1 MKLFYGDRIPEERCN
16 LMGDVRIAI
25 AGLGNCASALIQGVH
40 YYKDTK
46 AEDEVPGLMHVD
58 FGGYY
63 PKDLKFVAAFEAN
76 RRKIGK
82 DIAEAIWEKP
92 NCCVPFYPDVPKIGV
107 KVLPGPI
114 SDGVAP
120 HMKDS
125 FFVYDENEIESVDVV
140 EELKRAKADMLVSY
154 LPVGSAE
161 SSRFYAEAAL
171 EAGIGFI
178 NAIPEF
184 IVSNPED
191 PIAKGFLAKGLPCAG
206 DDIKSQLGATIL
218 HRVLAQL
225 FDKRGLILQNTYQ
238 LNIGGNT
245 DFENMQIEARL
256 KSKRISKTEAVTSCV
271 DYELP
276 TKIGPSDY
284 VPFLEDNKVCYIS
297 MRSKAFGDLPINLD
311 LKLSVQDSPNSAGVI
326 IDVARAVKIALDRG
340 VGGELSSISSYSFK
354 HPRYQ
359 IDDFEARKHVDEYI
373 EGKRER

>member
-1 MKLFYGDRIPEERCN
+1 MTEIR
-16 LMGDVRIAI
+16 VAI

-40 YYKDTK
+40 YYRNAK
-46 AEDEVPGLMHVD
+46 ADEEIPGLMHVD
-58 FGGYY
+58 MGGYF

-76 RRKIGK
+76 SKKIGL
-82 DIAEAIWEKP
+82 DIADAIWIEP
-92 NCCVPFYPDVPKIGV
+92 NCCVQFAPDVPKTGV

-120 HMKDS
+120 HMRES
-125 FFVYDENEIESVDVV
+125 FFAYDENEMQAVDVT
-140 EELKRAKADMLVSY
+140 EELKKSKADVLVSY
-154 LPVGSAE
+154 LPVGSADA
-161 SSRFYAEAAL
+161 SRIYAQAAL
-171 EAGIGFI
+171 DAGVGFI
-178 NAIPEF
+178 NAFPEF
-184 IVSNPED
+184 IVSDPES
-191 PIAKGFLAKGLPCAG
+191 PLAKAFEAKGIPCAG

-245 DFENMQIEARL
+245 DFENMQVEDRL
-256 KSKRISKTEAVTSCV
+256 ASKRISKTEAVTSCV

-297 MRSKAFGDLPINLD
+297 MRSKAFGDLPLNLD

-326 IDVARAVKIALDRG
+326 IDVIRAVKIAMDRG

-354 HPRYQ
+354 HPRFQ
-359 IDDFEARKHVDEYI
+359 MDDFEARKHVDEFI

>member
-1 MKLFYGDRIPEERCN
+1 MAVEYSDKGESK
-16 LMGDVRIAI
+16 MGDVRIAI
-25 AGLGNCASALIQGVH
+25 AGLGNCASALIQGTH
-40 YYKDTK
+40 YYRNAK
-46 AEDEVPGLMHVD
+46 ADEEVPGLMHVD
-58 FGGYY
+58 FGGYF

-76 RRKIGK
+76 EKKIGL
-82 DIAEAIWEKP
+82 DIAEAMWVEP
-92 NCCVPFYPDVPKIGV
+92 NCCVAFAPDVPKTSV

-120 HMKDS
+120 HMRES
-125 FFVYDENEIESVDVV
+125 FFAYDEKEIEPVDIM
-140 EELKRAKADMLVSY
+140 EELKKSKADMLVSY

-161 SSRFYAEAAL
+161 SSRIYAKAAL
-171 EAGIGFI
+171 DAGIGYI

-184 IVSNPED
+184 IVSDPKS
-191 PIAKGFLAKGLPCAG
+191 PIAQAFEKEGIPCAG

-225 FDKRGLILQNTYQ
+225 FDKRGLILENTYQ

-245 DFENMQIEARL
+245 DFENMQVEDRL
-256 KSKRISKTEAVTSCV
+256 SSKRISKTEAVTSCV
-271 DYELP
+271 EYELP

-284 VPFLEDNKVCYIS
+284 VPFLDDNKVCYIS
-297 MRSKAFGDLPINLD
+297 MRSKAFGDLPLDLD
-311 LKLSVQDSPNSAGVI
+311 LKLSVQDSPNSGGVI

-340 VGGELSSISSYSFK
+340 IGGELSSISSYSFK

-359 IDDFEARKHVDEYI
+359 IDDFEARKRVDEFI

>member
-1 MKLFYGDRIPEERCN
+1 MIVEYFTKDLINMPEIR
-16 LMGDVRIAI
+16 VAI
-25 AGLGNCASALIQGVH
+25 AGLGNCASALVQGVH
-40 YYKDTK
+40 YYRNAK
-46 AEDEVPGLMHVD
+46 ADEVVPGLMHVD
-58 FGGYY
+58 FGGYF

-76 RRKIGK
+76 GRKIGK
-82 DIAEAIWEKP
+82 DIADAIWEEP
-92 NCCVPFYPDVPKIGV
+92 NCCLKFCPDVPKTGV
-107 KVLPGPI
+107 NVLPGPI

-120 HMKDS
+120 HMMDS
-125 FFVYDENEIESVDVV
+125 FFAYDTSQMKAVDVV
-140 EELKRAKADMLVSY
+140 EELKNAEVDVLVSY

-161 SSRFYAEAAL
+161 GSRIYAKAAL
-171 EAGIGFI
+171 DAGVGFI

-191 PIAKGFLAKGLPCAG
+191 PIAKGFAAKGLPCSG

-225 FDKRGLILQNTYQ
+225 FDKRGLVLQNTYQ

-245 DFENMQIEARL
+245 DFENMQVENRL
-256 KSKRISKTEAVTSCV
+256 SSKRVSKTEAVTSTV

-284 VPFLEDNKVCYIS
+284 VPFLDDNKVCYIS
-297 MRSKAFGDLPINLD
+297 MRSKAFGDLPLNLD

-326 IDVARAVKIALDRG
+326 IDVVRAVKIALDRG
-340 VGGELSSISSYSFK
+340 IGGELSSISSYSFK

-359 IDDFEARKHVDEYI
+359 IEDFEARRRVDEFI

>member
-1 MKLFYGDRIPEERCN
+1 
-16 LMGDVRIAI
+16 MGDVRVAI

-40 YYKDTK
+40 YYKDAK

-58 FGGYY
+58 FGGYF

-76 RRKIGK
+76 RKKIGL
-82 DIAEAIWEKP
+82 DIADAIWIEP
-92 NCCVPFYPDVPKIGV
+92 NSCWRFYPNVPKTGV

-120 HMKDS
+120 HMRES
-125 FFVYDENEIESVDVV
+125 FFAYDESEVESVDIA
-140 EELKRAKADMLVSY
+140 EELRKSKADMLVSY

-161 SSRFYAEAAL
+161 SSRMYAEAAL
-171 EAGIGFI
+171 EAEIGLI

-184 IVSNPED
+184 IVSDPED
-191 PIAKGFLAKGLPCAG
+191 PIAKGFAAKGIPCAG

-245 DFENMQIEARL
+245 DFENMQVENRL
-256 KSKRISKTEAVTSCV
+256 QSKRISKTEAVTSCV
-271 DYELP
+271 EYELP

-297 MRSKAFGDLPINLD
+297 MRSKAFGDLPIDLD

-359 IDDFEARKHVDEYI
+359 IDDFEARKRVDEFI

>member
-1 MKLFYGDRIPEERCN
+1 
-16 LMGDVRIAI
+16 MGNIRVAI
-25 AGLGNCASALIQGVH
+25 AGLGNCASALIQGTH
-40 YYKDTK
+40 YYRNTK

-58 FGGYY
+58 FGGYF

-76 RRKIGK
+76 RKKIGL
-82 DIAEAIWEKP
+82 DIADAIWAEP
-92 NCCVPFYPDVPKIGV
+92 NCCAKFAPDVPKIGV

-120 HMKDS
+120 HMRES
-125 FFVYDENEIESVDVV
+125 FFVYDEKEIEPVDVA
-140 EELKRAKADMLVSY
+140 EELRKSKADVLVTY

-161 SSRFYAEAAL
+161 GTRIYARAAL
-171 EAGIGFI
+171 DAEIGYI

-184 IVSNPED
+184 VVSDPKSPIVQGFEK
-191 PIAKGFLAKGLPCAG
+191 KGIPCAG

-218 HRVLAQL
+218 HRVLAHL
-225 FDKRGLILQNTYQ
+225 FDQRGLIIENTYQ

-245 DFENMQIEARL
+245 DFENMQVENRL
-256 KSKRISKTEAVTSCV
+256 SSKRISKTEAVTSCV

-297 MRSKAFGDLPINLD
+297 MRSRAFGDLPLNLD
-311 LKLSVQDSPNSAGVI
+311 LKLSVQDSPNSGGVI
-326 IDVARAVKIALDRG
+326 IDVVRAVKIALDRG
-340 VGGELSSISSYSFK
+340 IGGELSSISSYSFK

-359 IDDFEARKHVDEYI
+359 INDFEARTRVDEFI
-373 EGKRER
+373 EGQRER

>member
-1 MKLFYGDRIPEERCN
+1 MIVEYFKKDLIFMPE
-16 LMGDVRIAI
+16 VRVAI
-25 AGLGNCASALIQGVH
+25 AGLGNCASALVQGVH
-40 YYKDTK
+40 YYRNAK
-46 AEDEVPGLMHVD
+46 ADEVVPGLMHVD
-58 FGGYY
+58 FGGYF
-63 PKDLKFVAAFEAN
+63 PKDLKFVVAFEAN
-76 RRKIGK
+76 NNKIGK
-82 DIAEAIWEKP
+82 DIADAIWEEP
-92 NCCVPFYPDVPKIGV
+92 NCCWKFCPDVPKTGV

-114 SDGVAP
+114 SDGVAL
-120 HMKDS
+120 HMMES
-125 FFVYDENEIESVDVV
+125 FFAYDASQMSAVDVS
-140 EELKRAKADMLVSY
+140 EELKNAEVDVLVSY

-161 SSRFYAEAAL
+161 GSRIYAKAAL
-171 EAGIGFI
+171 DAGVGFI

-191 PIAKGFLAKGLPCAG
+191 PIAKGFAEKGIPCAG

-225 FDKRGLILQNTYQ
+225 FDKRGLVLQNTYQ

-245 DFENMQIEARL
+245 DFENMQVENRL
-256 KSKRISKTEAVTSCV
+256 SSKRVSKTEAVTSTV

-284 VPFLEDNKVCYIS
+284 VPFLDDNKVCYIS
-297 MRSKAFGDLPINLD
+297 MRSKAFGDLPLNLD

-326 IDVARAVKIALDRG
+326 IDVVRAVKIALDRG
-340 VGGELSSISSYSFK
+340 IGGELSSISSYSFK

-359 IDDFEARKHVDEYI
+359 IEDFEARRRVDEFI

>member
-1 MKLFYGDRIPEERCN
+1 
-16 LMGDVRIAI
+16 MGDVRIAI
-25 AGLGNCASALIQGVH
+25 AGLGNCASALIQGTH
-40 YYKDTK
+40 YYRDAK
-46 AEDEVPGLMHVD
+46 ADEEVPGLMHVD
-58 FGGYY
+58 FGGYF

-76 RRKIGK
+76 RKKIGL
-82 DIAEAIWEKP
+82 DIAEAMWVEP
-92 NCCVPFYPDVPKIGV
+92 NCCMRFAPDVPKTGV

-120 HMKDS
+120 HMRES
-125 FFVYDENEIESVDVV
+125 FFAYDEKEIEPVNVA
-140 EELKRAKADMLVSY
+140 EELKKSKA
-154 LPVGSAE
+154 E
-161 SSRFYAEAAL
+161 
-171 EAGIGFI
+171 IGYI

-184 IVSNPED
+184 IVSD
-191 PIAKGFLAKGLPCAG
+191 PKSPYAQEFEKKGLPCAG

-225 FDKRGLILQNTYQ
+225 FDKRGLILENTYQ

-245 DFENMQIEARL
+245 DFENMQVENRL
-256 KSKRISKTEAVTSCV
+256 SSKRISKTEAVTSCV

-284 VPFLEDNKVCYIS
+284 VPFLDDNKVCYIS
-297 MRSKAFGDLPINLD
+297 MRSKAFGDLPIDLD
-311 LKLSVQDSPNSAGVI
+311 LKLSVQDSPNSGGVI

-340 VGGELSSISSYSFK
+340 IGGELSSISSYSFK

-359 IDDFEARKHVDEYI
+359 IDDFEARKRVDEFI

>member
-1 MKLFYGDRIPEERCN
+1 
-16 LMGDVRIAI
+16 MGDIRVAI

-40 YYKDTK
+40 YYRDSK
-46 AEDEVPGLMHVD
+46 ADEEVPGLMHVD
-58 FGGYY
+58 FGGYF

-76 RRKIGK
+76 KRKIGL
-82 DIAEAIWEKP
+82 DIADAIWEEP
-92 NCCVPFYPDVPKIGV
+92 NCCERFAPDVPKMGV

-120 HMKDS
+120 HMRES
-125 FFVYDENEIESVDVV
+125 FFVYDENEMEAVDVA
-140 EELKRAKADMLVSY
+140 EELKRTKADVLVAY
-154 LPVGSAE
+154 LPVGSEKGA
-161 SSRFYAEAAL
+161 RLYANAAL
-171 EAGIGFI
+171 EAGVGFI
-178 NAIPEF
+178 NAFPEF
-184 IVSNPED
+184 IVSDPKS
-191 PIAKGFLAKGLPCAG
+191 PIAQAFEKENIPAAG

-225 FDKRGLILQNTYQ
+225 FDKRGLILENTYQ

-245 DFENMQIEARL
+245 DFENMQVEDRL

-284 VPFLEDNKVCYIS
+284 VPFLEDNKVCYIR
-297 MRSKAFGDLPINLD
+297 MRSRAFGDLPLDLD
-311 LKLSVQDSPNSAGVI
+311 LKLSVQDSPNSGGVI
-326 IDVARAVKIALDRG
+326 IDVVRAVKLALDRG
-340 VGGELSSISSYSFK
+340 IGGELSSISSYSFK

-359 IDDFEARKHVDEYI
+359 LDDFESAKHVDEFI

>member
-1 MKLFYGDRIPEERCN
+1 MRE
-16 LMGDVRIAI
+16 
-25 AGLGNCASALIQGVH
+25 
-40 YYKDTK
+40 
-46 AEDEVPGLMHVD
+46 
-58 FGGYY
+58 
-63 PKDLKFVAAFEAN
+63 
-76 RRKIGK
+76 
-82 DIAEAIWEKP
+82 
-92 NCCVPFYPDVPKIGV
+92 
-107 KVLPGPI
+107 
-114 SDGVAP
+114 
-120 HMKDS
+120 S
-125 FFVYDENEIESVDVV
+125 FFAYDESEIESVDVM
-140 EELKRAKADMLVSY
+140 EELKKSKADLLVSY

-225 FDKRGLILQNTYQ
+225 FDKRGLILENTYQ

-245 DFENMQIEARL
+245 DFENMQVEDRL
-256 KSKRISKTEAVTSCV
+256 SSKRISKTEAVTSCV
-271 DYELP
+271 EYELP

-284 VPFLEDNKVCYIS
+284 VPFLDDNKVCYIS
-297 MRSKAFGDLPINLD
+297 MRSKAFGDLPIDLD

-326 IDVARAVKIALDRG
+326 IDVARAVKIALDRNI
-340 VGGELSSISSYSFK
+340 GGELSSISSYSFK

-359 IDDFEARKHVDEYI
+359 IDDFEARKRVDEFI
-373 EGKRER
+373 DGKRER

>member
-1 MKLFYGDRIPEERCN
+1 
-16 LMGDVRIAI
+16 MGDIRVAI
-25 AGLGNCASALIQGVH
+25 AGLGNCASALIQGTH
-40 YYKDTK
+40 YYRDSR
-46 AEDEVPGLMHVD
+46 AGDEVPGLMHVD
-58 FGGYY
+58 FGGYF

-76 RRKIGK
+76 RKKIGL
-82 DIAEAIWEKP
+82 DIADAIWAEP
-92 NCCVPFYPDVPKIGV
+92 NCCVKFAPDVPKIGV

-120 HMKDS
+120 HMRES
-125 FFVYDENEIESVDVV
+125 FFMYDEKEIEPVDVV
-140 EELKRAKADMLVSY
+140 EELRKAKADVLVTY

-161 SSRFYAEAAL
+161 GTRIYAQAAL
-171 EAGIGFI
+171 DAEIGYI

-184 IVSNPED
+184 VVSDPNSPIVQGFER
-191 PIAKGFLAKGLPCAG
+191 KGIPCAG

-225 FDKRGLILQNTYQ
+225 FDQRGLILENTYQ

-245 DFENMQIEARL
+245 DFENMQVENRL
-256 KSKRISKTEAVTSCV
+256 SSKRISKTEAVTSCV

-284 VPFLEDNKVCYIS
+284 VPFLQDNKVCYIS
-297 MRSKAFGDLPINLD
+297 MRSRAFGDLPLDLD
-311 LKLSVQDSPNSAGVI
+311 LKLSVQDSPNSGGVI
-326 IDVARAVKIALDRG
+326 IDVVRAVKIAMDRG
-340 VGGELSSISSYSFK
+340 IGGELSSISSYSFK

-359 IDDFEARKHVDEYI
+359 INDFEARVRVDEFI

>member
-1 MKLFYGDRIPEERCN
+1 
-16 LMGDVRIAI
+16 MGEIRVAI

-40 YYKDTK
+40 YYRNAK
-46 AEDEVPGLMHVD
+46 AHEEIPGLMHVD
-58 FGGYY
+58 FGGYF

-76 RRKIGK
+76 RKKIGL
-82 DIAEAIWEKP
+82 DIADAIWVEP
-92 NCCVPFYPDVPKIGV
+92 NCCAKIAPDVPKTGV

-120 HMKDS
+120 HMRES
-125 FFVYDENEIESVDVV
+125 FFAYDENEMKPVDVA
-140 EELKRAKADMLVSY
+140 EELKKAKADVLVSY
-154 LPVGSAE
+154 LPVGSADA
-161 SSRFYAEAAL
+161 SRIYARAAL
-171 EAGIGFI
+171 DAGVGFI
-178 NAIPEF
+178 NAFPEF
-184 IVSNPED
+184 IVSDPES
-191 PIAKGFLAKGLPCAG
+191 PLLKEFEAKGLPCAG

-225 FDKRGLILQNTYQ
+225 FDKRGLILKNTYQ

-245 DFENMQIEARL
+245 DFENMQVENRL
-256 KSKRISKTEAVTSCV
+256 TSKRISKTEAVTSCV

-326 IDVARAVKIALDRG
+326 IDVIRAIKLALDRG
-340 VGGELSSISSYSFK
+340 IGGELTSICSYSFK
-354 HPRYQ
+354 HPRVQ
-359 IDDFEARKHVDEYI
+359 MDDFEARKHVDEYI

>member
-1 MKLFYGDRIPEERCN
+1 
-16 LMGDVRIAI
+16 MGDVRIAI

-40 YYKDTK
+40 YYKDSK

-76 RRKIGK
+76 RRKVGK
-82 DIAEAIWEKP
+82 DIADAMWEEP
-92 NCCVPFYPDVPKIGV
+92 NCCVPFYPEVPKTGV

-120 HMKDS
+120 HMREA
-125 FFVYDENEIESVDVV
+125 FFAYDDNEMEPVDVV
-140 EELKRAKADMLVSY
+140 EELQKSKADMLVSY

-161 SSRFYAEAAL
+161 GSRLYAEAAL
-171 EAGIGFI
+171 ESGIGFI

-225 FDKRGLILQNTYQ
+225 FDKRGLILENTYQ

-245 DFENMQIEARL
+245 DFANMQVENRL

-284 VPFLEDNKVCYIS
+284 VPFLEDNKVCYIN
-297 MRSKAFGDLPINLD
+297 MRSRAFGDLPIDLN

-326 IDVARAVKIALDRG
+326 IDVARAIKIALDRG
-340 VGGELSSISSYSFK
+340 VGGELSSICSYSFK

-359 IDDFEARKHVDEYI
+359 IDDFEARKRVDEFI

>member
-1 MKLFYGDRIPEERCN
+1 
-16 LMGDVRIAI
+16 MGDIRVAI

-40 YYKDTK
+40 YYRNSK
-46 AEDEVPGLMHVD
+46 ADEEVPGLMHVD
-58 FGGYY
+58 FGGYF

-76 RRKIGK
+76 RKKIGL
-82 DIAEAIWEKP
+82 DIADAIWVEP
-92 NCCVPFYPDVPKIGV
+92 NVCWKFAPDVPKTGV

-120 HMKDS
+120 HMRES
-125 FFVYDENEIESVDVV
+125 FFAYDENEMQPVDVA
-140 EELKRAKADMLVSY
+140 EELRKAKADVLVSY
-154 LPVGSAE
+154 LPVGSAKA
-161 SSRFYAEAAL
+161 SRIYAQAAID
-171 EAGIGFI
+171 AGIGFI
-178 NAIPEF
+178 NAFPEF
-184 IVSNPED
+184 IVSDPEN
-191 PIAKGFLAKGLPCAG
+191 PIAKAFKEKNLPCAG

-245 DFENMQIEARL
+245 DFENMQVENRL
-256 KSKRISKTEAVTSCV
+256 SSKRISKTEAVTSCV

-297 MRSKAFGDLPINLD
+297 MRSKAFGNLPIDLH

-326 IDVARAVKIALDRG
+326 IDVIRAIKLALDRG
-340 VGGELSSISSYSFK
+340 IGGELTSISSYSFK
-354 HPRYQ
+354 HPRVQ
-359 IDDFEARKHVDEYI
+359 MDDFEAQRHVDEFI
-373 EGKRER
+373 KGERER

>member
-1 MKLFYGDRIPEERCN
+1 MAKEYLSDGDI
-16 LMGDVRIAI
+16 LMGDVRVAI
-25 AGLGNCASALIQGVH
+25 GGLGNCASALIQGVH
-40 YYKDTK
+40 YYKDAK

-58 FGGYY
+58 FGGYF

-76 RRKIGK
+76 RKKIGL
-82 DIAEAIWEKP
+82 DISDAIWVEP
-92 NCCVPFYPDVPKIGV
+92 NSCWRFYPDVPKYGV

-114 SDGVAP
+114 SDGVAS
-120 HMKDS
+120 HMRES
-125 FFVYDENEIESVDVV
+125 FFAYDESEIEPVDIV
-140 EELKRAKADMLVSY
+140 EELTKSKADMLVSY

-161 SSRFYAEAAL
+161 SSRMYAEAAL
-171 EAGIGFI
+171 EAEVGFI

-184 IVSNPED
+184 IVSDPED
-191 PIAKGFLAKGLPCAG
+191 PIAKGFAAKGLPCAG

-245 DFENMQIEARL
+245 DFENMQVEDRL
-256 KSKRISKTEAVTSCV
+256 QSKRISKTEAVTSCV
-271 DYELP
+271 EYELP

-297 MRSKAFGDLPINLD
+297 MRSKAFGDLPIDLD

-359 IDDFEARKHVDEYI
+359 IDDFEARKRVDEFI

>member
-1 MKLFYGDRIPEERCN
+1 
-16 LMGDVRIAI
+16 MGDIRVAI
-25 AGLGNCASALIQGVH
+25 AGLGNCASALIQGTH
-40 YYKDTK
+40 YYRNSR
-46 AEDEVPGLMHVD
+46 AEDDVPGLMHVD
-58 FGGYY
+58 FGGYH

-76 RRKIGK
+76 RKKIGL
-82 DIAEAIWEKP
+82 DIADAIWAEP
-92 NCCVPFYPDVPKIGV
+92 NCCAKFAPDVPKIGV

-120 HMKDS
+120 HMRES
-125 FFVYDENEIESVDVV
+125 FFTYDEKEVEAVDVE
-140 EELKRAKADMLVSY
+140 EELRKSKADVLVTY

-161 SSRFYAEAAL
+161 GTRIYARAAL
-171 EAGIGFI
+171 EAEIGYI

-184 IVSNPED
+184 VVSDPKSPIVQ
-191 PIAKGFLAKGLPCAG
+191 GFEKKNIPCAG

-225 FDKRGLILQNTYQ
+225 FDQRGLILENTYQ

-245 DFENMQIEARL
+245 DFENMQVEDRL
-256 KSKRISKTEAVTSCV
+256 SSKRISKTEAVTSCV

-297 MRSKAFGDLPINLD
+297 MRSRAFGDLPLD
-311 LKLSVQDSPNSAGVI
+311 LNLKLSVQDSPNSGGVI
-326 IDVARAVKIALDRG
+326 IDVVRAVKIALDRG
-340 VGGELSSISSYSFK
+340 IGGELSSISSYSFK

-359 IDDFEARKHVDEYI
+359 INDFEARKRVDEFI

>member
-1 MKLFYGDRIPEERCN
+1 MS
-16 LMGDVRIAI
+16 DVRIAI
-25 AGLGNCASALIQGVH
+25 AGLGNCASALIQGTH
-40 YYKDTK
+40 YYRNARAD
-46 AEDEVPGLMHVD
+46 EEVPGLMHVD

-76 RRKIGK
+76 NRKIGL
-82 DIAEAIWEKP
+82 DIADAMWAEP
-92 NCCVPFYPDVPKIGV
+92 NCCWKFAPDVPKTGV
-107 KVLPGPI
+107 KVLPGPV

-120 HMKDS
+120 HMREP
-125 FFVYDENEIESVDVV
+125 FFAYNESEIEPVNVA
-140 EELKRAKADMLVSY
+140 EELRKAKADMLVSY
-154 LPVGSAE
+154 LPVGSAKAA
-161 SSRFYAEAAL
+161 RLYAGAAL
-171 EAGIGFI
+171 EAEIGFI

-184 IVSNPED
+184 IVSDPND
-191 PIAKGFLAKGLPCAG
+191 PIAQEFQKKGLPAAG

-245 DFENMQIEARL
+245 DFENMQVENRL
-256 KSKRISKTEAVTSCV
+256 SSKRISKTEAVTSCV

-284 VPFLEDNKVCYIS
+284 VPFLQDNKVCYIS
-297 MRSKAFGDLPINLD
+297 MRSKAFGDLPIDLD
-311 LKLSVQDSPNSAGVI
+311 LKLSVQDSPNSGGVI

-340 VGGELSSISSYSFK
+340 IGGELSSISSYSFK

-359 IDDFEARKHVDEYI
+359 IDDFEARKRVDEFI

>member
-1 MKLFYGDRIPEERCN
+1 MIVEYFTKDLMFMPEIR
-16 LMGDVRIAI
+16 VAI
-25 AGLGNCASALIQGVH
+25 AGLGNCASALVQGVH
-40 YYKDTK
+40 YYRNAK
-46 AEDEVPGLMHVD
+46 ADEVVPGLMHVD
-58 FGGYY
+58 FGGYF
-63 PKDLKFVAAFEAN
+63 PKDLKFVAVFEAN

-82 DIAEAIWEKP
+82 DIADAIWEEP
-92 NCCVPFYPDVPKIGV
+92 NCCWKFCPDVPKSGV

-120 HMKDS
+120 HMMDA
-125 FFVYDENEIESVDVV
+125 FFAYDESQMKAVDVV
-140 EELKRAKADMLVSY
+140 EELKNAEVDVLVSY
-154 LPVGSAE
+154 LPVGSA
-161 SSRFYAEAAL
+161 SGSRIYAQAAL
-171 EAGIGFI
+171 EAGVGFI

-191 PIAKGFLAKGLPCAG
+191 PIARGFLDKGLPCAG

-225 FDKRGLILQNTYQ
+225 FDKRGLVLQNTYQ

-245 DFENMQIEARL
+245 DFENMQVENRL
-256 KSKRISKTEAVTSCV
+256 SSKRVSKTEAVTSTV

-284 VPFLEDNKVCYIS
+284 VPFLDDNKVCYIS
-297 MRSKAFGDLPINLD
+297 MRSKAFGDLPLNLD

-326 IDVARAVKIALDRG
+326 IDVVRAVKIALDRG
-340 VGGELSSISSYSFK
+340 IGGELSSISSYSFK

-359 IDDFEARKHVDEYI
+359 IEDFEARRRVDEYI

>member
-1 MKLFYGDRIPEERCN
+1 MPEIR
-16 LMGDVRIAI
+16 VAI
-25 AGLGNCASALIQGVH
+25 AGLGNCASALVQGVH
-40 YYKDTK
+40 YYRNAKS
-46 AEDEVPGLMHVD
+46 DEVVPGLMHVD
-58 FGGYY
+58 FGGYF

-76 RRKIGK
+76 GKKIGK
-82 DIAEAIWEKP
+82 DIAQAIWEEP
-92 NCCVPFYPDVPKIGV
+92 NCCMRFCPDVPNTGV

-120 HMKDS
+120 HMMES
-125 FFVYDENEIESVDVV
+125 FFAYDTSQMSAVDVT
-140 EELKRAKADMLVSY
+140 EELKNAEVDVLVSY
-154 LPVGSAE
+154 LPVGSAKG
-161 SSRFYAEAAL
+161 SRMYAQAAL
-171 EAGIGFI
+171 DAGVGFI

-191 PIAKGFLAKGLPCAG
+191 PIARGFKDKGLPCAG

-225 FDKRGLILQNTYQ
+225 FDKRGLVLQNTYQ

-245 DFENMQIEARL
+245 DFENMQVENRL
-256 KSKRISKTEAVTSCV
+256 SSKRVSKTEAVTSTV
-271 DYELP
+271 DYEVP

-284 VPFLEDNKVCYIS
+284 VPFLDDNKVCYIS
-297 MRSKAFGDLPINLD
+297 MRSKAFGDLPLNLD

-326 IDVARAVKIALDRG
+326 IDVVRAVKIALDRG
-340 VGGELSSISSYSFK
+340 LGGELSSISSYSFK

-359 IDDFEARKHVDEYI
+359 IEDFEARRRVDEYI

>member
-1 MKLFYGDRIPEERCN
+1 MSR
-16 LMGDVRIAI
+16 MGEIRVAI
-25 AGLGNCASALIQGVH
+25 AGLGNCASALVQGVH
-40 YYKDTK
+40 YYRNAK
-46 AEDEVPGLMHVD
+46 ADDEVPGLMHVD
-58 FGGYY
+58 FGGYF
-63 PKDLKFVAAFEAN
+63 PRDLRFVAAFEAN
-76 RRKIGK
+76 RKKIGL
-82 DIAEAIWEKP
+82 DIADAIWAEP
-92 NCCVPFYPDVPKIGV
+92 NCCARFAPDVPKTGV

-120 HMKDS
+120 HMRES
-125 FFVYDENEIESVDVV
+125 FFAYDGSEVEPVDVA
-140 EELKRAKADMLVSY
+140 EELRRARADVLINY

-161 SSRFYAEAAL
+161 GSRIYAQAAL
-171 EAGIGFI
+171 DAEVAFI

-184 IVSNPED
+184 IVSDPD
-191 PIAKGFLAKGLPCAG
+191 SPIAQGFESKGIPCAG

-245 DFENMQIEARL
+245 DFENMQVEARL
-256 KSKRISKTEAVTSCV
+256 SSKRISKTEAVTSCV

-284 VPFLEDNKVCYIS
+284 VPFLGDNKVCYIS
-297 MRSKAFGDLPINLD
+297 MRSRAFGDLPIDLH

-326 IDVARAVKIALDRG
+326 IDVVRAIKIALDRG
-340 VGGELSSISSYSFK
+340 IGGELSSISSYCFK

-359 IDDFEARKHVDEYI
+359 IDDFEARKRVDEFI